1 MIEATGQTPGDPS
14 LANYFYRSLAEAARE
29 RRLTPQ
35 PVTVRYVAE
44 LLTSYGDARRL
55 FDFDGERTHLP
66 ALADLYRQ
74 ALETDSVRER
84 KAFLQR
90 LGDVA
95 LFVAGLFPGY
105 LERRVVGVD
114 YYISMGSN
122 AYNFL
127 DHDLAHGTG
136 LAGHSPFS
144 ELASSFQAFV
154 HLLSDLGGRGVT
166 DRSSPELERLM
177 ARWGRE
183 PTQLPTLP
191 HLPPTLRH

>member
-1 MIEATGQTPGDPS
+1 MMEATGQTPGDPS
-14 LANYFYRSLAEAARE
+14 LANYFYRSLAAAARH
-29 RRLTPQ
+29 RQLTPQ

-114 YYISMGSN
+114 YYIAMGSN

-127 DHDLAHGTG
+127 DHGIAHESG

-154 HLLSDLGGRGVT
+154 YLLSDLGGCGAPEQA
-166 DRSSPELERLM
+166 SPELGRLV
-177 ARWGRE
+177 AHWRQE
-183 PTQLPTLP
+183 SVTLP
-191 HLPPTLRH
+191 PVTTTTPTVPH

>member
-1 MIEATGQTPGDPS
+1 MIDATGVTRDGHS
-14 LANYFYRSLAEAARE
+14 LTNYFYRSLAVAARD

-74 ALETDSVRER
+74 ALETDSIRER

-114 YYISMGSN
+114 YYIAMGSN

-127 DHDLAHGTG
+127 DHDLAHGAG

-154 HLLSDLGGRGVT
+154 HLLSDLGGRGAP
-166 DRSSPELERLM
+166 DQASPELERLV

-183 PTQLPTLP
+183 PTTLP
-191 HLPPTLRH
+191 PLTATPPTLRH

>member
-1 MIEATGQTPGDPS
+1 MTGAIAETRGDPA
-14 LANYFYRSLAEAARE
+14 LANYFYRSLAAAARD
-29 RRLTPQ
+29 RCLRPQ

-44 LLTSYGDARRL
+44 LLTSYGDTRRL

-74 ALETDSVRER
+74 ALETDSIRER

-114 YYISMGSN
+114 YYIAMGRN

-127 DHDLAHGTG
+127 DHDLAHGAG

-154 HLLSDLGGRGVT
+154 HLLSDLGGRGAPEQA
-166 DRSSPELERLM
+166 SPELERLV

-183 PTQLPTLP
+183 PATLP
-191 HLPPTLRH
+191 PVTTAPPTLRH